1 MKELWQKLFNTQE
14 DKEVLEKKKARWDLH
29 SSKLKTTMFM
39 VALFAEFALIF
50 YMAKA
55 YGLIEDR
62 VASGDKIAVVDFK
75 EPVTQEYVNKII
87 KSMEKVK
94 KDKKYEEILFIMN
107 SPGGSPTASEELS
120 EYLKAYDKTKNIN
133 MYIQGIAASG
143 GYYIASAI
151 KPLYSNKNAIVGSIG
166 VIMPHYNI
174 GPLADKLG
182 IEEDDLSAGKFKK
195 PISFFK
201 KLGEEDKAYLK
212 KQILTPMYN
221 NFVNSVASNRELN
234 VSDVVP
240 FAEGKIYMANSEE
253 IQGILID
260 EIVVLSTLKER
271 IRSSKTHDI
280 TFVDIMP
287 KDPMGIF
294 GKGKVELNLN
304 LGDIVSPKFE

>member
-1 MKELWQKLFNTQE
+1 MKTLWQKLFNTQE
-14 DKEVLEKKKARWDLH
+14 DKEVLERKRARWDLH
-29 SSKLKTTMFM
+29 SSKLKTTMFL
-39 VALFAEFALIF
+39 VALFAEFALIY

-55 YGLIEDR
+55 YGLIEER
-62 VASGDKIAVVDFK
+62 VASGDKIAIIDFK
-75 EPVTQEYVNKII
+75 EPVTQDYVNKII
-87 KSMEKVK
+87 KSMDKVK
-94 KDKKYEEILFIMN
+94 KDKEYEEILFIMN

-120 EYLKAYDKTKNIN
+120 EYLKAYNKTKSIT

-166 VIMPHYNI
+166 VIMPHYSI
-174 GPLADKLG
+174 GGLAEKLG

-195 PISFFK
+195 PMSFFK
-201 KLGEEDKAYLK
+201 KLGEEEKAYLK

-221 NFVNSVASNRELN
+221 NFIDSVASNRELN
-234 VSDVVP
+234 VSKILP
-240 FAEGKIYMANSEE
+240 FTEGKIYMANSKE

-260 EIVVLSTLKER
+260 EVLVLSTLKER
-271 IRSSKTHDI
+271 IRKSKNHDV

-287 KDPMGIF
+287 KDPIGLF
-294 GKGKVELNLN
+294 GKGKIELNLN